1 MKGRKTMKVLLT
13 GAFGN
18 FGTTT
23 LHNLLEQG
31 HEVRCFDLQTKA
43 NRKTAAKFGNRIET
57 IWGDVR
63 NPDDLALAVHDRDV
77 VIHLAFIIDMLK
89 SEDHPEWAREI
100 NVGGTKNL
108 LDAIKGHPEPHKFI
122 FASSIS
128 VFGHTQHL
136 QPPRTL
142 SDPVQ
147 PTSIYAHHKAECE
160 ELVKKSGI
168 DWSILRI
175 AFSPPEASAKFDP
188 VLFQLEPSSRLEFVH
203 PRDVGLAV
211 TNGVSSTEIWGKT
224 LLVGGGSACQLYYRD
239 FIRQLIEGIGIR
251 PLPEDAFALPPSSP
265 LDWVDTTESQK
276 LLNYQ
281 KHSFEDYV
289 REIPASM
296 GSARYLVRLLGPLIR
311 RSMLSQSPYLKQ
323 NK

>member
-1 MKGRKTMKVLLT
+1 MKVLLT

-108 LDAIKGHPEPHKFI
+108 LDAIKVHHEPSKII

-136 QPPRTL
+136 PPPRTL

-160 ELVKKSGI
+160 ELVRKSGI

-224 LLVGGGSACQLYYRD
+224 LLVGGGSGCQLYYRD

-251 PLPEDAFALPPSSP
+251 PLPEEAFALPPSSP
-265 LDWVDTTESQK
+265 LDWVDTTESQRI
-276 LLNYQ
+276 LNYQ

-311 RSMLSQSPYLKQ
+311 RSMLSQSPYLEQ

>member
-1 MKGRKTMKVLLT
+1 MRVLLT

-31 HEVRCFDLQTKA
+31 HEVRCFDLETKA
-43 NRKTAAKFGNRIET
+43 NQKTAAKFKNKIET
-57 IWGDVR
+57 MWGDVR
-63 NPDDLALAVHDRDV
+63 NPDDLARSVHDRKV
-77 VIHLAFIIDMLK
+77 VIHLAFIVDMLR
-89 SEDHPEWAREI
+89 SDENPEWAWEI

-108 LDAIKGHPEPHKFI
+108 LDAMKTHSGPGKII

-128 VFGHTQHL
+128 VFGQTQL
-136 QPPRTL
+136 LPPPRTV

-147 PTSIYAHHKAECE
+147 PTSTYAHHKVECE
-160 ELVKKSGI
+160 ELIRESGL

-175 AFSPPEASAKFDP
+175 AFSPPEASGGFEP
-188 VLFQLEPSSRLEFVH
+188 ILFHMEPNSRIEFVH

-211 TNGVSSTEIWGKT
+211 ANAVNSTEIWGKT
-224 LLVGGGSACQLYYRD
+224 LLVGGGSGCQLYYRD
-239 FIRQLIEGIGIR
+239 FIRQITDVMGIR
-251 PLPEDAFALPPSSP
+251 PLPDDAFALPPSSP
-265 LDWVDTTESQK
+265 LDWVDSTESQR

-281 KHSFEDYV
+281 KHSFEDYI

-296 GSARYLVRLLGPLIR
+296 GRPTRYLLRLFGPLIR
-311 RSMLSQSPYLKQ
+311 RSILSQSPFLKQ